1 LGGDRTLQLPPVTI
15 KDCDEPVQVQV
26 EVLRTFSSPDLVA
39 FNVKIHEPGGAGS
52 FAPYEYV
59 WDFDDGQRVTET
71 SGHVEHSYENRSQSE
86 RVSSFVVSV
95 TARERGGRSAAGS
108 RTLTFS
114 NFGFLSREFENKVEI
129 QVGAKSNPAEGSAAD
144 RLWLYHGYDQPVRLT
159 QVRMREVEADPSAA
173 AREVS
178 RADYS
183 PMQALGFSEL
193 RPRESRDVV
202 GLAQLAPTRPGT
214 VRFYDVEGRSED
226 GKLAHATFM
235 LSPPLPPNDGSP
247 GPSQLLD
254 GVVEEPPTETL

>member
-1 LGGDRTLQLPPVTI
+1 
-15 KDCDEPVQVQV
+15 
-26 EVLRTFSSPDLVA
+26 
-39 FNVKIHEPGGAGS
+39 
-52 FAPYEYV
+52 
-59 WDFDDGQRVTET
+59 
-71 SGHVEHSYENRSQSE
+71 
-86 RVSSFVVSV
+86 VSSFVVSV
-95 TARERGGRSAAGS
+95 SVRERGGRSAAGS

-129 QVGAKSNPAEGSAAD
+129 QVGAKSSPAEGSVAD

-159 QVRMREVEADPSAA
+159 QVRMREVEANPSAA
-173 AREVS
+173 AREIS

-193 RPRESRDVV
+193 RPHESRDVV

-214 VRFYDVEGRSED
+214 VRFYDVEGRSQD

-235 LSPPLPPNDGSP
+235 LSPPLPPSDGSS

-254 GVVEEPPTETL
+254 GVVEESPTETL